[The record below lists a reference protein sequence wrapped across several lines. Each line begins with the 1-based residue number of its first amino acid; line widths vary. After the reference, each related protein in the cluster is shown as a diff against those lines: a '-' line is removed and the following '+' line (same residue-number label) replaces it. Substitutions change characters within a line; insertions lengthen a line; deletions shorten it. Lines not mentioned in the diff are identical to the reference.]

1 MSRLSNAK
9 QLSAPEMQKFSDL
22 MLKNGMDQEYT
33 VQAVANYNSLNSK
46 QKKSKFGSFMRIYEK
61 AGWIF
66 SGIIALPLFITGIFT
81 RTYFMFISLIIF
93 ILTVF
98 LWSFVKRIYLE
109 NYPLKHCKF
118 CKGFCS
124 RKILYEAAIPEQ
136 TMETV
141 EEKTVSDTVKSKDG
155 TKIGEIERTV
165 LVNVR
170 KEARWTVC
178 ECKKCHTRE
187 ILITIYSTEH

>member
-1 MSRLSNAK
+1 MSRFSGAK
-9 QLSAPEMQKFSDL
+9 QLSAPRMKEFSDL
-22 MLKNGMDQEYT
+22 MLENGMDQEYT
-33 VQAVANYNSLNSK
+33 VQEVARYNSLHGE

-61 AGWIF
+61 AGWVF
-66 SGIIALPLFITGIFT
+66 SAGIALPLFIFGFFSNYIFM
-81 RTYFMFISLIIF
+81 YISLIIF
-93 ILTVF
+93 ILTIL

-141 EEKTVSDTVKSKDG
+141 EKKTVSDTVKSNDG

-187 ILITIYSTEH
+187 IWVTIYSTEH

>member
-1 MSRLSNAK
+1 MSRISDAK
-9 QLSAPEMQKFSDL
+9 QLSASKMQEYSDL
-22 MLKNGMDQEYT
+22 MLENGMDQEYT
-33 VQAVANYNSLNSK
+33 VQEVARYNSLHSE
-46 QKKSKFGSFMRIYEK
+46 QKKSKFGIFMRFYEK
-61 AGWIF
+61 TGWIF
-66 SGIIALPLFITGIFT
+66 SGIAVPLFIFGIYST
-81 RTYFMFISLIIF
+81 SIFMFIGIMAF
-93 ILTVF
+93 VFAIL

-109 NYPLKHCKF
+109 NYPLKHCNL

-124 RKILYEAAIPEQ
+124 RKIIYEAAIPGQ
-136 TMETV
+136 AMETV

-187 ILITIYSTEH
+187 IWITVYSTEQ

>member
-1 MSRLSNAK
+1 MSRLSDAK
-9 QLSAPEMQKFSDL
+9 QLSAPKMQEFSDL
-22 MLKNGMDQEYT
+22 MLANGMDPQYT
-33 VQAVANYNSLNSK
+33 VQEVAKYNSTHDE
-46 QKKSKFGSFMRIYEK
+46 QKKSKFGIFMRFYEK

-66 SGIIALPLFITGIFT
+66 SGIIALPLFIIGIYS
-81 RTYFMFISLIIF
+81 RIYLMFISLIVF
-93 ILTVF
+93 ILTIF

-109 NYPLKHCKF
+109 NYPLKHCNF

-124 RKILYEAAIPEQ
+124 RKILYEAAIPGQ
-136 TMETV
+136 TIETV

-155 TKIGEIERTV
+155 TKIGEIERKV
-165 LVNVR
+165 QVNVR

-187 ILITIYSTEH
+187 ILVTIYSTEY

>member
-1 MSRLSNAK
+1 MSMLSGVK
-9 QLSAPEMQKFSDL
+9 QLSAPKMEEFSDL
-22 MLKNGMDQEYT
+22 MLENGMDQEYT
-33 VQAVANYNSLNSK
+33 VQEVARYNSLHGE

-61 AGWIF
+61 AGWAF
-66 SGIIALPLFITGIFT
+66 SAGIALPLFIFGIFSN
-81 RTYFMFISLIIF
+81 YIFMYISLIIF
-93 ILTVF
+93 ILTIL
-98 LWSFVKRIYLE
+98 LWSFVKRIYLT
-109 NYPLKHCKF
+109 NYPLKHCNY

-141 EEKTVSDTVKSKDG
+141 EKKTVSDTVKSNDG

-187 ILITIYSTEH
+187 ILVTIYSTEY